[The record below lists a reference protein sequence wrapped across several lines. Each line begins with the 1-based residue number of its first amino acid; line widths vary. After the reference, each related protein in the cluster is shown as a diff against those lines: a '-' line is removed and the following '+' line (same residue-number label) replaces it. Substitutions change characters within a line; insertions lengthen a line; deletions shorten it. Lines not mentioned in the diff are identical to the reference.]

1 MTILITGAAGFI
13 GSHTADAL
21 LQEGHTIIAVDNFCD
36 YYPIRF
42 KRENVSHN
50 ENNTN
55 YFLYNIDITDLDAL
69 NKIFYS
75 HSIDT
80 IVHLAAQAGV
90 RISIEKPLHAQ
101 KVNIEGTMNVFECAR
116 MHGISEI
123 IYASSSSVY
132 GNHEKIPFSE
142 NDPLEKPISPYA
154 ATKKANEL
162 LAYTY
167 HHLYGMN
174 MVGLRFFTVYGERG
188 RPDMSPY
195 IFANAIINQTPL
207 RRFGDGSSRRDFTY
221 IGDIVSGITA
231 CIGKKLGYEVI
242 NLGNSDSISL
252 QEYIET
258 FERVIGKKATINE
271 EPMQPG
277 DVKCTYADI
286 SKAKRLLDWQPT
298 TSLEEGLRKFI
309 PWFIENRANNPY

>member
-21 LQEGHTIIAVDNFCD
+21 LEAGHTVVAVDNFCD
-36 YYPIRF
+36 YYPVRF
-42 KRENVSHN
+42 KHENVEHN
-50 ENNTN
+50 KQNNN
-55 YFLYNIDITDLDAL
+55 YFLYNIDITDIDAL

-75 HSIDT
+75 HSIDS
-80 IVHLAAQAGV
+80 IIHLAAQAGV

-116 MHGISEI
+116 KHGISEI

-142 NDPLEKPISPYA
+142 SDSLEKPISPYA

-162 LAYTY
+162 IAYTY
-167 HHLYGMN
+167 HHLYN
-174 MVGLRFFTVYGERG
+174 IHMVGLRFFTVYGERG

-195 IFANAIINQTPL
+195 IFANAIVNEKPL

-221 IGDIVSGITA
+221 VGDIVSGITA

-258 FERVIGKKATINE
+258 FERVIGKKAIINE

-277 DVKCTYADI
+277 DVKRTYADI
-286 SKAKRLLDWQPT
+286 SKAKRLLDWEPT

-309 PWFIENRANNPY
+309 PWFIENRADNPY